1 MGEKDHSH
9 RSLGADAALWYV
21 PLDVFRRV
29 RTADVDTRSRVA
41 LLADLCR
48 INTLYM
54 IMRAGSGHIGSSF
67 SSTDLITWL
76 WMQELVDPNSGA
88 PGSDVYFSSKG
99 HDAPALYS
107 LLIALEKLDFDLVHK
122 LRQID
127 GLPGHPDIATPFIA
141 TNTGSLGMGI
151 SKAYGM
157 ARANRFKN
165 AGGRIFVMTGDG
177 ELQEGQ
183 IWESLQPVANEQ
195 LSDITVIVDHNKYQS
210 DTLVSAVSDLGPLEE
225 KFRAFGWEVRRGDGH
240 DPSAIQRALE
250 HFAAVN
256 DRPKVFIAD
265 TIKGKGVSFMEGLAC
280 GDQTY
285 HFHAGAPSL
294 ENYLAATSELLD
306 RVNRSLQTLGESP
319 VSLASGPLPV
329 RITPSQPEKIV
340 LAYGD
345 ELLAMARQRPEI
357 VVLDADL
364 LTDCGIEA
372 FRAELPDR
380 FIECGIAEQHM
391 VSAAG
396 GLALRGMLPVVHSFA
411 CFLTTRANEHI
422 YNNATERTRI
432 IYVGTLAGAIPGGPG
447 HSHQSVRDISAIGAV
462 PGLVAIEPC
471 SEREARLAIRWA
483 VEDNAA
489 STYLRF
495 VNVPIDLPYSLPADY
510 RLEVGRG
517 VTLRA
522 GRDVAIVGYGTA
534 LLSNAYRAAEELQR
548 DGIAAAVIDLPWLNR
563 IDDAWA
569 HETLGRFTT
578 VITLDNH
585 YVEFGQGVM
594 IAAAL
599 ARTQTSV
606 DVVPIGLR
614 EIPACG
620 SNADVLAHHGL
631 DAASIA
637 GTIRTRVRGDRGART
652 EFAEGTAAEARR
664 HGGAEVSLFN
674 FNKYS

>member
-1 MGEKDHSH
+1 M
-9 RSLGADAALWYV
+9 
-21 PLDVFRRV
+21 
-29 RTADVDTRSRVA
+29 A
-41 LLADLCR
+41 LLGDLCR

-76 WMQELVDPNSGA
+76 WTQELVNPNSGA

-127 GLPGHPDIATPFIA
+127 GLPGHPDVGTPFIA

-157 ARANRFKN
+157 ARANRYTG

-183 IWESLQPVANEQ
+183 IWESLQPVANEK
-195 LSDITVIVDHNKYQS
+195 LGEIVVVVDHNKYQS
-210 DTLVSAVSDLGPLEE
+210 DTLVSAVSDLGPLED
-225 KFRAFGWEVRRGDGH
+225 KFRAFGWEVQRGDGH
-240 DPSAIQRALE
+240 DPATMARVLA
-250 HFAAVN
+250 HFPRLT

-265 TIKGKGVSFMEGLAC
+265 TIKGRGVSFMEGLAC

-294 ENYLAATSELLD
+294 EDYLAATAELLD
-306 RVNRSLQTLGESP
+306 RVNGKLAALRQP
-319 VSLASGPLPV
+319 AMALASGPLPV
-329 RITPSQPEKIV
+329 RITPAKPEKIV

-422 YNNATERTRI
+422 YNNATERRKI
-432 IYVGTLAGAIPGGPG
+432 IYVGTLAGVVPGGPG
-447 HSHQSVRDISAIGAV
+447 PFAPVGSRYLGDRRGARPDRLRALLRARSATRRFAGQSKRTRRAHISG
-462 PGLVAIEPC
+462 
-471 SEREARLAIRWA
+471 S
-483 VEDNAA
+483 
-489 STYLRF
+489 STCRSISRTRCLR
-495 VNVPIDLPYSLPADY
+495 DY
-510 RLEVGRG
+510 RLSVGRG
-517 VTLRA
+517 VALRR
-522 GRDVAIVGYGTA
+522 GTDVAIVGYGTV
-534 LLSNAYRAAEELQR
+534 LLSNAYRAAESSRRKGSTLR
-548 DGIAAAVIDLPWLNR
+548 SSTCHGSTASTTNGCAPSS
-563 IDDAWA
+563 DDSQWSSRS
-569 HETLGRFTT
+569 TI
-578 VITLDNH
+578 ITSSS
-585 YVEFGQGVM
+585 
-594 IAAAL
+594 
-599 ARTQTSV
+599 AR
-606 DVVPIGLR
+606 
-614 EIPACG
+614 A
-620 SNADVLAHHGL
+620 
-631 DAASIA
+631 
-637 GTIRTRVRGDRGART
+637 
-652 EFAEGTAAEARR
+652 
-664 HGGAEVSLFN
+664 
-674 FNKYS
+674 

>member
-9 RSLGADAALWYV
+9 RALGADAALAFV
-21 PLDVFRRV
+21 PLAEFRRV
-29 RTADVDTRSRVA
+29 REAGLAADARVA
-41 LLADLCR
+41 VLADLCR

-76 WMQELVDPNSGA
+76 WTQELKDANSGA
-88 PGSDVYFSSKG
+88 PGADVYFSSKG
-99 HDAPALYS
+99 HDAPAFYS

-127 GLPGHPDIATPFIA
+127 GLPGHPDVSTPFIA

-157 ARANRFKN
+157 ARANRFKGV
-165 AGGRIFVMTGDG
+165 GGRIFLMTGDG

-183 IWESLQPVANEQ
+183 IWESLQPVANEG
-195 LSDITVIVDHNKYQS
+195 LGEITVIVDHNKYQS

-240 DPSAIQRALE
+240 DPQVMRDTLA
-250 HFAAVN
+250 HFATVT

-285 HFHAGAPSL
+285 QFHAGAPSL
-294 ENYLAATSELLD
+294 ENYTKATGELYD
-306 RVNRSLQTLGESP
+306 RVNARLTSLGHEPITLEN
-319 VSLASGPLPV
+319 GPLPV
-329 RITPSQPEKIV
+329 RVTPTRPEKIV

-345 ELLAMARQRPEI
+345 ELQKMARQRPEI

-372 FRAELPDR
+372 FREELPDR

-396 GLALRGMLPVVHSFA
+396 GLALHGMLPVVHSFA

-422 YNNATERTRI
+422 YNNATERRKI
-432 IYVGTLAGAIPGGPG
+432 IYVGTLAGVVPGGPG

-462 PGLVAIEPC
+462 PGLVAFEPC
-471 SEREARLAIRWA
+471 NEQEARLGIRWA
-483 VEDNAA
+483 VEAHDA
-489 STYLRF
+489 SAYLRF
-495 VNVPIDLPYSLPADY
+495 VNVPLDLPYTLPSGYQLA
-510 RLEVGRG
+510 EGRG
-517 VTLRA
+517 VTLRPGTDA
-522 GRDVAIVGYGTA
+522 VIIGYGTVLMA
-534 LLSNAYRAAEELQR
+534 NAWRAAEQLATEGLNV
-548 DGIAAAVIDLPWLNR
+548 AVINLPWLNR
-563 IDDAWA
+563 IDDNWVRD
-569 HETLGRFTT
+569 ELSQYSTI
-578 VITLDNH
+578 VTLDNH
-585 YVEFGQGVM
+585 YLEFGQGVM

-599 ARTQTSV
+599 ARTRITA
-606 DVVPIGLR
+606 DVVPIGLT

-631 DAASIA
+631 DAPSIA
-637 GTIRTRVRGDRGART
+637 KVVRAR
-652 EFAEGTAAEARR
+652 ASSN
-664 HGGAEVSLFN
+664 VSA
-674 FNKYS
+674 